1 MVRLL
6 KLAVIS
12 FVIFSVFLYLMSLL
26 IPSQV
31 RISRAVNIEAAPAK
45 IIPMIADTS
54 NWKKWNVMNT
64 GQIDI
69 KIISSDSEKIATEW
83 HYRGRTIHS
92 VFNIIPSGN
101 LTVVQWYFD
110 FRLKWYPWEKF
121 GSITFDKQFGAPM
134 EISLNNLTKL
144 ITNSP

>member
-1 MVRLL
+1 MYRFL
-6 KLAVIS
+6 KLAIIS
-12 FVIFSVFLYLMSLL
+12 FLIFFVFLYLMSLL

-31 RISRAVNIEAAPAK
+31 RISRAVNIESPK
-45 IIPMIADTS
+45 EQILPMIADTT
-54 NWKKWNVMNT
+54 NWKKWLAMNT

-92 VFNIIPSGN
+92 VFNIIPSGD
-101 LTVVQWYFD
+101 VSIVQWYFD
-110 FRLKWYPWEKF
+110 FHLKWYPWEKF
-121 GSITFDKQFGAPM
+121 GSITFEKQFGIPM
-134 EISLNNLTKL
+134 ETSLNNLKKL